1 MMKMRHRA
9 WLMKRMNSRTVL
21 SAFSLVFALSL
32 AAPFSPV
39 SAQVNQQNG
48 PVKRGPIERIA
59 EGKVV
64 DKAGDAIGGAVVY
77 LKDSRTN
84 AVKTYIAD
92 DSGHYRFGNLSQNT
106 DYELW
111 AESSGV
117 RSKSKVISSF
127 NSDNH
132 FYFAL
137 KVSTAKAGSL
147 D

>member
-1 MMKMRHRA
+1 MKMRLRL
-9 WLMKRMNSRTVL
+9 WLMKKMNSRSVRFASALFLALVL
-21 SAFSLVFALSL
+21 PASCSL
-32 AAPFSPV
+32 AF
-39 SAQVNQQNG
+39 AQVNQQNG
-48 PVKRGPIERIA
+48 PVNRGPIERIA
-59 EGKVV
+59 EGQVL
-64 DKAGDAIGGAVVY
+64 DKAGQPIGGAVVY

-92 DSGHYRFGNLSQNT
+92 DTGHYRFGNLSQNT

-117 RSKSKVISSF
+117 RSKSKAISSF

-137 KVSTAKAGSL
+137 KVAKAGTPE
-147 D
+147 

>member
-1 MMKMRHRA
+1 MKMRPRL
-9 WLMKRMNSRTVL
+9 WLMKKMNSRSVRFA
-21 SAFSLVFALSL
+21 SALFLALVPVASFSLA
-32 AAPFSPV
+32 

-48 PVKRGPIERIA
+48 PVNRGPIERIA

-64 DKAGDAIGGAVVY
+64 DKAGDPIGGAVVY

-111 AESSGV
+111 AESSGA
-117 RSKSKVISSF
+117 RSKSKTISSF

-137 KVSTAKAGSL
+137 KVAKAGSPE
-147 D
+147 

>member
-1 MMKMRHRA
+1 MKMRLRL
-9 WLMKRMNSRTVL
+9 WQMKKMNSRSVRFASALFLALVL
-21 SAFSLVFALSL
+21 PASCSL
-32 AAPFSPV
+32 AF
-39 SAQVNQQNG
+39 AQVNQQNG
-48 PVKRGPIERIA
+48 PVNRGPIERIA

-64 DKAGDAIGGAVVY
+64 DKAGQPIGGAVVY

-92 DSGHYRFGNLSQNT
+92 DTGHYRFGNLSQNT

-117 RSKSKVISSF
+117 RSKSKAISSF

-137 KVSTAKAGSL
+137 KVAKAGTPE
-147 D
+147 

>member
-1 MMKMRHRA
+1 MK
-9 WLMKRMNSRTVL
+9 KMNSRTL
-21 SAFSLVFALSL
+21 RLTIALSFAVL
-32 AAPFSPV
+32 PVAFMPHAA
-39 SAQVNQQNG
+39 AQVNQQNG
-48 PVKRGPIERIA
+48 PVNRGPIERIA

-64 DKAGDAIGGAVVY
+64 DKAGNPIGGAVVY

-92 DSGHYRFGNLSQNT
+92 DAGQYRFGNLSQNT

-117 RSKSKVISSF
+117 RSKSKTISSF

-132 FYFAL
+132 FYFTL
-137 KVSTAKAGSL
+137 KVSKSE
-147 D
+147 